1 MKNKQWM
8 LRAVGVISALALG
21 LGGLAACGN
30 SSSAESKNG
39 RVYYLN
45 KKAEEQSTWVKLGK
59 AFEKETGIPVQI
71 QTGGTDYDATLRS
84 ELSKKAAP
92 TMFQADGPSFM
103 SSFKKYAK
111 DLSNSDIYKQLDK
124 NYKNRVL
131 TNDEGKPIAIPY
143 ATESYGII
151 YNKSLLKKYFDAS
164 WSTVKSA
171 EDINNFKALKTVAD
185 EIQAHKDEIGVKG
198 AFSSAG
204 LDTSS
209 AFRYN
214 FHLPSVPLYY
224 EYADDG
230 VDMTKVPSS
239 VKGTYVT
246 SSICTLRIPRSSP
259 APCPVRPW
267 MIQSPNSPQARP
279 CSSRMACGPTTRS
292 RVNPCLTTIWE
303 CSPSTLAPRAKRT
316 RV

>member
-1 MKNKQWM
+1 M
-8 LRAVGVISALALG
+8 RASQ
-21 LGGLAACGN
+21 
-30 SSSAESKNG
+30 SPF
-39 RVYYLN
+39 LN
-45 KKAEEQSTWVKLGK
+45 
-59 AFEKETGIPVQI
+59 
-71 QTGGTDYDATLRS
+71 
-84 ELSKKAAP
+84 
-92 TMFQADGPSFM
+92 
-103 SSFKKYAK
+103 
-111 DLSNSDIYKQLDK
+111 
-124 NYKNRVL
+124 
-131 TNDEGKPIAIPY
+131 

-204 LDTSS
+204 LDSSS

-239 VKGTYVT
+239 VKGTYVKKMKNIFDLYIKDST
-246 SSICTLRIPRSSP
+246 VEPSSLSGKTMDDSIAEFATG
-259 APCPVRPW
+259 
-267 MIQSPNSPQARP
+267 QAVFFQD
-279 CSSRMACGPTTRS
+279 ACGPTTRS

>member
-151 YNKSLLKKYFDAS
+151 YNKSLLKRQL
-164 WSTVKSA
+164 VNGEVRRRHQQLQGV
-171 EDINNFKALKTVAD
+171 EDRRGRD
-185 EIQAHKDEIGVKG
+185 
-198 AFSSAG
+198 SSAQG
-204 LDTSS
+204 
-209 AFRYN
+209 RN
-214 FHLPSVPLYY
+214 WRQGSVQ
-224 EYADDG
+224 
-230 VDMTKVPSS
+230 
-239 VKGTYVT
+239 
-246 SSICTLRIPRSSP
+246 LR
-259 APCPVRPW
+259 
-267 MIQSPNSPQARP
+267 
-279 CSSRMACGPTTRS
+279 RS
-292 RVNPCLTTIWE
+292 RHQLGFPL
-303 CSPSTLAPRAKRT
+303 
-316 RV
+316 